1 MLEFQHY
8 DISDETG
15 DIAKRELSVDKE
27 LIKLIQ
33 IACKKD
39 NIPRAIELTKLLHH
53 IASLD
58 MAVKVAD
65 FYHLIGLREKIETLK
80 EVREGNSGSVAIQE
94 RKGQWTKPSLLPHDP
109 ASDYVTSVD
118 PLVQLSVTSG
128 ASLARAM
135 PFMETS
141 SHSRNM
147 SETVSVTSSTAPYSI
162 IGTSAKQKRKW
173 VEGSSSEQMTSLES
187 SAPRL
192 ACT

>member
-1 MLEFQHY
+1 LLGFQHY

-15 DIAKRELSVDKE
+15 DIAKRKLSVDKE

-58 MAVKVAD
+58 MALKVAD
-65 FYHLIGLREKIETLK
+65 FYHLVGLREKIETLK
-80 EVREGNSGSVAIQE
+80 EVREGNSRSVVVQE
-94 RKGQWTKPSLLPHDP
+94 RKRQWTKLPHNP
-109 ASDYVTSVD
+109 NSDYMTSVD

-128 ASLARAM
+128 ANLARAM
-135 PFMETS
+135 PLMETS
-141 SHSRNM
+141 RHSSNM
-147 SETVSVTSSTAPYSI
+147 AETVSVTSSTAPDSI
-162 IGTSAKQKRKW
+162 IGASAKQKRKW

-192 ACT
+192 SCT